1 MRLPT
6 WQTRI
11 YPSGMADPT
20 HPFEIA
26 TQAGIDLGLIEDN
39 LRLSY
44 EERVLQHQD
53 ALNLALAIEQAG
65 KQLRERSATTASAA
79 E

>member
-1 MRLPT
+1 
-6 WQTRI
+6 
-11 YPSGMADPT
+11 MADPT
-20 HPFEIA
+20 HPFDIA
-26 TQAGIDLGLIEDN
+26 AQAGIDLGLIEDN

-65 KQLRERSATTASAA
+65 KQWRERLATTAAAA

>member
-1 MRLPT
+1 
-6 WQTRI
+6 
-11 YPSGMADPT
+11 MADPT
-20 HPFEIA
+20 HPFDIA
-26 TQAGIDLGLIEDN
+26 AQAGIDLGLIADN

-65 KQLRERSATTASAA
+65 RKLRERPATTAAAA

>member
-1 MRLPT
+1 MKQAPNAL
-6 WQTRI
+6 
-11 YPSGMADPT
+11 A
-20 HPFEIA
+20 IA
-26 TQAGIDLGLIEDN
+26 AQAGIDLGLIEDN

-65 KQLRERSATTASAA
+65 RKLRERSATTAAAA

>member
-1 MRLPT
+1 M
-6 WQTRI
+6 I
-11 YPSGMADPT
+11 VPS
-20 HPFEIA
+20 HPFDIA

-53 ALNLALAIEQAG
+53 ALNLALAMEQAG
-65 KQLRERSATTASAA
+65 RERRKRLAALASVELRAIRAA
-79 E
+79 QPRLP